1 VLRAEPSLRVL
12 GPADVE
18 AVTAL
23 LARNPVVNVFADY
36 RVRSTGLDPRALGAE
51 VWGFYDR
58 GRLVSVCHAGAN
70 LVPAEATEEAL
81 ASFADHAAERGRR
94 CASVV
99 GPAAAVAAL
108 WDRLRDRWDPP
119 RETRWTQPHLEI
131 RTSPGVAP
139 DPGVRALRADEVDIV
154 YPACV
159 RFYTEE
165 LGVSPEA
172 GGGRHLYRARI
183 AQLVARGWAFARV
196 EDGEV
201 VFKAE
206 VAAATP
212 HACQVQGVYVA
223 PERRGR
229 GLGAAGMAA
238 VVELARRQ
246 VAPVVS
252 LYVNDHNVAARRAY
266 QRVGFR
272 QTEVFSTVMF

>member
-1 VLRAEPSLRVL
+1 VLRTDSGLHVL
-12 GPADVE
+12 GPADVDS
-18 AVTAL
+18 VTTL
-23 LARNPVVNVFADY
+23 LSRNPVVNVFADY

-51 VWGFYDR
+51 VWGYYDR
-58 GRLVSVCHAGAN
+58 GRLVSLCHAGAN

-81 ASFADHAAERGRR
+81 AGFAERAVDRGRR

-99 GPAAAVAAL
+99 GPAAAVGPL
-108 WDRLRDRWDPP
+108 WERLRDHWSRP
-119 RETRWTQPHLEI
+119 REMRWAQPHLEI
-131 RTSPGVAP
+131 RRAPAVAP
-139 DPGVRALRADEVDIV
+139 DPAVRVLRPDEVDTV

-212 HACQVQGVYVA
+212 YACQVQGVYVA
-223 PERRGR
+223 PSHRGR
-229 GLGAAGMAA
+229 GLGSAGMAA
-238 VVELARRQ
+238 VVELAQRR

-252 LYVNDHNVAARRAY
+252 LYVNEHNIAARRAY
-266 QRVGFR
+266 RRVGFR
-272 QTEVFSTVMF
+272 QTEVFSTLMF

>member
-1 VLRAEPSLRVL
+1 MLRAEPSLRVL
-12 GPADVE
+12 GPADVDT
-18 AVTAL
+18 VTAL
-23 LARNPVVNVFADY
+23 LSRNPVVNVFADY
-36 RVRSTGLDPRALGAE
+36 RVRSTRLDPRALGAE
-51 VWGFYDR
+51 VWGFYEQ
-58 GRLVSVCHAGAN
+58 GRLVSLCHAGAN

-81 ASFADHAAERGRR
+81 AFFAEHAVARGRR

-99 GPAAAVAAL
+99 GPAVAVGAL
-108 WDRLRDRWDPP
+108 WDRLRDHWDAP
-119 RETRWTQPHLEI
+119 RETRWAQPHLEI
-131 RTSPGVAP
+131 HGAPAVAA
-139 DPGVRALRADEVDIV
+139 DPAVRVLRPDEVDTV

-206 VAAATP
+206 IAAATP
-212 HACQVQGVYVA
+212 YACQVQGVYVA
-223 PERRGR
+223 PEHRGR
-229 GLGAAGMAA
+229 GVAAAGMAA
-238 VVELARRQ
+238 VVELARRH

>member
-12 GPADVE
+12 GPADVDT
-18 AVTAL
+18 VTTL
-23 LARNPVVNVFADY
+23 LSRNPVVNVFADY
-36 RVRSTGLDPRALGAE
+36 RVRSTGLDPRALGGE

-58 GRLVSVCHAGAN
+58 GHLVSLCHAGAN
-70 LVPAEATEEAL
+70 LVPAEATDEAL
-81 ASFADHAAERGRR
+81 AGFAERAVDRGRR

-99 GPAAAVAAL
+99 GPAAAVGPL
-108 WDRLRDRWDPP
+108 WERLQQHWTRP
-119 RETRWTQPHLEI
+119 REMRWSQPHLEI
-131 RTSPGVAP
+131 HGPPAVAP
-139 DPGVRALRADEVDIV
+139 DPAVRALRPDEVDTV

-165 LGVSPEA
+165 LGVSPET

-183 AQLVARGWAFARV
+183 AQLVARGWAFARI

-206 VAAATP
+206 IAAATP
-212 HACQVQGVYVA
+212 YACQVQGVYVA

-229 GLGAAGMAA
+229 GVAAAGMAA
-238 VVELARRQ
+238 VVDLARRR

-252 LYVNDHNVAARRAY
+252 LYVNEHNIAARRAY
-266 QRVGFR
+266 RRVGFR
-272 QTEVFSTVMF
+272 QTEVFSTLMF